1 MSNCNICI
9 RSLQNICPSRCMG
22 VSFYIASFQCNFPHI
37 YCGCS
42 FDLFRH
48 ANLCK
53 WADPYPAKN
62 KSEAAPNNNMAAQW
76 IPKVDV
82 FFESL
87 VRVIHGAR
95 SHLSTNQIDSAE
107 LWCRR
112 LDEYERTLTL
122 SMSRV
127 EESRSD
133 QETFLQHLQM
143 LTAFVTPWW
152 GLIQLLRPYEIPGVL

>member
-1 MSNCNICI
+1 
-9 RSLQNICPSRCMG
+9 
-22 VSFYIASFQCNFPHI
+22 
-37 YCGCS
+37 
-42 FDLFRH
+42 
-48 ANLCK
+48 
-53 WADPYPAKN
+53 
-62 KSEAAPNNNMAAQW
+62 MAAQW

-143 LTAFVTPWW
+143 LTAFVTP
-152 GLIQLLRPYEIPGVL
+152 